1 MNIMTRIMPALVA
14 TIAMLATGQIE
25 AGHHSFAVFFNDKTI
40 EISGAVTEFRFTN
53 PHGLISLTVKGP
65 SGEEAWKVETNAQTI
80 MRRRGWTK
88 DTLTI
93 GETIKVE
100 GWPSRDGAKYL
111 RMRAVSR
118 ADGTVLFGPGPA
130 QPAPGGAAR

>member
-1 MNIMTRIMPALVA
+1 MKRALIIVVG
-14 TIAMLATGQIE
+14 IAVLAAGRGA

-80 MRRRGWTK
+80 MRRRGWTAN
-88 DTLTI
+88 TLKV
-93 GETIKVE
+93 GETVKVE

-111 RMRAVSR
+111 RLRSIAR
-118 ADGTVLFGPGPA
+118 ADGTVLFGPGGAPPA
-130 QPAPGGAAR
+130 STGGEAR